1 MPHLRIFL
9 TAYDTRSTLWRVVPG
24 RKSAISRRLDAS
36 CYGVKYLRRTHDRV
50 GDDTLRAT
58 ITRHRGYTVKRFHA
72 LMRQMERAKCSLI
85 IGRSGREYTKSD
97 NYRHNFSLAV
107 NRYCLH
113 YPIGRAGVARV
124 SGLLSRHI
132 AHRDKPS

>member
-1 MPHLRIFL
+1 MIQDR
-9 TAYDTRSTLWRVVPG
+9 LWRAVPG

-85 IGRSGREYTKSD
+85 IGVSGRECTKSD
-97 NYRHNFSLAV
+97 NYRYNFSLV
-107 NRYCLH
+107 NLDIVCMIPLVVQALRE
-113 YPIGRAGVARV
+113 
-124 SGLLSRHI
+124 
-132 AHRDKPS
+132 K